1 MRKLIIALATM
12 AVAGSVYA
20 ACSTHTIMS
29 GGKIVTCT
37 TCCDMYGRNCN
48 TTCF

>member
-20 ACSTHTIMS
+20 ACTTHTIMS
-29 GGKIVTCT
+29 GGKMVTCT
-37 TCCDMYGRNCN
+37 TCCYGGNCN